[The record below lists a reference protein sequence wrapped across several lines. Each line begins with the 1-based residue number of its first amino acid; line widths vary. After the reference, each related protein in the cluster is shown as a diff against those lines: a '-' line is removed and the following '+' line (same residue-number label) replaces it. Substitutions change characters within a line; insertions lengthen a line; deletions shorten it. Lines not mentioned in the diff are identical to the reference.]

1 MADDLFDNLKG
12 KGFEVVIYEDDPTA
26 AVLVTGI
33 AQITFN
39 RIDFGGGTA
48 VLWVHSEPVCTLDMT
63 DESAKAIE
71 HFIRAGLSPSYQ

>member
-1 MADDLFDNLKG
+1 MSNLKG
-12 KGFEVVIYEDDPTA
+12 TGYEVVVYEDDKAT

-39 RIDFGGGTA
+39 RIDYGGGTA

-63 DESAKAIE
+63 DKDAKAIE
-71 HFIRAGLSPSYQ
+71 RFIRGGLSPSYQ

>member
-1 MADDLFDNLKG
+1 MADDLFDSLKG
-12 KGFEVVIYEDDPTA
+12 EDYEVIIYESDPTV

-63 DESAKAIE
+63 DKDAKAIE
-71 HFIRAGLSPSYQ
+71 HFIRGGLSPSYQ